1 MTGLTNDGRKA
12 YIRETNAVGVPRD
25 ELRRHYNEIFDRL
38 RRYEDVE
45 RRGMLVELPIK
56 PGQMCYAISTPCG
69 GCEHDDELPTDENLE
84 ICRRCEKRQVI
95 EVPRGSLRRICS
107 KSLPD
112 KQEGRH
118 EKDCTYHSAAF
129 GRGVLFVCRSKVGRT
144 DKL

>member
-95 EVPRGSLRRICS
+95 EVPFDFSLFDEWGKNVFATRELAEDML
-107 KSLPD
+107 K
-112 KQEGRH
+112 
-118 EKDCTYHSAAF
+118 
-129 GRGVLFVCRSKVGRT
+129 
-144 DKL
+144 KLAGQAGGQT